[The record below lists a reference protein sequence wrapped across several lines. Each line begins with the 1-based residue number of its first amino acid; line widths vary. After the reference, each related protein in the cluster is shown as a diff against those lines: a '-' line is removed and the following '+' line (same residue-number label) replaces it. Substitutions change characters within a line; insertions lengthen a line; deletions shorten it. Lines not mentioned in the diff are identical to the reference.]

1 MSSKAIIK
9 TIDEYAVHDG
19 PGNRALVFL
28 KGCNLRC
35 GWCQNPELHSFK
47 PEIWFHSN
55 KCIKCGKCVEV
66 CPVGAID
73 LKKDVGRIDKDK
85 CLGVECSKC
94 VEVCPVKAY
103 AIVGF
108 ELSAEELYERV
119 ARFKDFY
126 DRSGGGVTLTGGD
139 PIHLPDF
146 SAEVLELCQN
156 DNIHTAI
163 ETSLY
168 TDYENVLK
176 VVEHCDLVMCD
187 IKHMNSEKHKEG
199 TGVPNELILENLE
212 KLNKDF
218 KGDIVVRVALIP
230 GYNDYE
236 ENISATVRFLKPLK
250 QVKGLD
256 LLPFNIFPVAK
267 YSALGKDW
275 DKYKGLEKQS
285 AEYLGKLCDL
295 VKSYGSSLRCTVG
308 GLW

>member
-1 MSSKAIIK
+1 MSTKAIIK

-35 GWCQNPELHSFK
+35 GWCQNPELQNFK
-47 PEIWFHSN
+47 SEIWFHSN

-66 CPVGAID
+66 CPVDAID
-73 LKKDVGRIDKDK
+73 LQRDIERIDKEK
-85 CLGVECSKC
+85 CLGAQCGKC
-94 VEVCPVKAY
+94 VEVCPVNALQ
-103 AIVGF
+103 IVGY

-119 ARFKDFY
+119 ARYKEFY

-139 PIHLPDF
+139 PIHYPDF
-146 SAEVLELCQN
+146 SAETLELCQK

-168 TDYENVLK
+168 TDYKNLK
-176 VVEHCDLVMCD
+176 KVAEYCDLIMCD
-187 IKHMNSEKHKEG
+187 IKHMNSDKHKEG

-212 KLNKDF
+212 KLNREY

-230 GYNDYE
+230 GYNDSD
-236 ENISATVRFLKPLK
+236 ENISATVRFLDPLK

-256 LLPFNIFPVAK
+256 LLPFNVFPVAK
-267 YSALGKDW
+267 YNALGDEW
-275 DKYKGLEKQS
+275 DKYKGLKTQS
-285 AEYLGKLCDL
+285 DEYIDKLCKL
-295 VKSYGSSLRCTVG
+295 VQ
-308 GLW
+308 